1 MFDLIEMRNI
11 AIDVNS
17 LIGSISSEIR
27 IKERLLEDRQE
38 YLKENFS
45 AENYVDAVTR
55 PYYSILIDENKE
67 NIKELKYFK
76 KQLIQIKDNLEKLE
90 ANL

>member
-27 IKERLLEDRQE
+27 IKERLLEDREE